1 MTVASIN
8 YSPMTT
14 IKLSGS
20 LAAKFGRLHRRQIDS
35 GSTWEVFQALKATL
49 EGFEAEIKRLDA
61 LGLRFAIFRNRKNVG
76 EDDFARSGTREVR
89 VIPVVAGSKRGGL
102 MQTVLGV
109 ALIVAASIATGGLGA
124 AFAAGAGGWGL
135 AAAAGVSMIAG
146 GVIQMLSPQAK
157 GLSQSAAPENLPSYA
172 FGSAKNTT
180 ASGNPVPIC
189 IGERRWGGAIISAS
203 IRAEDKK

>member
-1 MTVASIN
+1 MSAIV

-20 LAAKFGRLHRRQIDS
+20 LAQRFGRLHRRQIDS
-35 GSTWEVFQALKATL
+35 GDTWEIFRALKATI
-49 EGFEAEIKRLDA
+49 EGFEAEIRRLDR

-76 EDDFARSGTREVR
+76 TDEFGMGGAREIRIV
-89 VIPVVAGSKRGGL
+89 PVVEGSKRAGIL
-102 MQTVLGV
+102 QIVLGV
-109 ALIVAASIATGGLGA
+109 VLIAASYFGAPTLPAGIAL
-124 AFAAGAGGWGL
+124 L
-135 AAAAGVSMIAG
+135 AG
-146 GVIQMLSPQAK
+146 GVIQMLSPQAA
-157 GLSQSAAPENLPSYA
+157 GLKQSASPENMPSYA

-203 IRAEDKK
+203 IYAEDKA

>member
-1 MTVASIN
+1 MSAIA

-20 LAAKFGRLHRRQIDS
+20 LAQKFGRLHRRQVAS
-35 GSTWEVFQALKATL
+35 GDTWEVFRALKATID
-49 EGFEAEIKRLDA
+49 GFEAEIRRLDR

-76 EDDFARSGTREVR
+76 ADAFGMGGAREIRI
-89 VIPVVAGSKRGGL
+89 IPVIEGSKRGGIL
-102 MQTVLGV
+102 QIVLGV
-109 ALIVAASIATGGLGA
+109 VLIAASYFGAPTAPAGIAL
-124 AFAAGAGGWGL
+124 L
-135 AAAAGVSMIAG
+135 AG
-146 GVIQMLSPQAK
+146 GVIQMLSPQAA
-157 GLSQSAAPENLPSYA
+157 GLKQSASPENMPSYA

-203 IRAEDKK
+203 IYAEDKA

>member
-1 MTVASIN
+1 MSAIV

-20 LAAKFGRLHRRQIDS
+20 LAQKFGRLHRRQVAS
-35 GSTWEVFQALKATL
+35 GDTWEVFRALKATID
-49 EGFEAEIKRLDA
+49 GFEAEIRRLDR

-76 EDDFARSGTREVR
+76 PDEFGMGGAREIRIVP
-89 VIPVVAGSKRGGL
+89 VIEGSKRGGIL
-102 MQTVLGV
+102 QIVLGV
-109 ALIVAASIATGGLGA
+109 VLIAASYFGAPTAPAGIAL
-124 AFAAGAGGWGL
+124 L
-135 AAAAGVSMIAG
+135 AG
-146 GVIQMLSPQAK
+146 GVIQMLSPQAA
-157 GLSQSAAPENLPSYA
+157 GLKQSASPENMPSYA

-203 IRAEDKK
+203 IYAEDKA

>member
-1 MTVASIN
+1 MSAIV

-20 LAAKFGRLHRRQIDS
+20 LAQKFGRLHRRQVAS
-35 GSTWEVFQALKATL
+35 GDTWEVFRALKATID
-49 EGFEAEIKRLDA
+49 GFEAEIRRLDR

-76 EDDFARSGTREVR
+76 ADEFGMGGAREIRIVP
-89 VIPVVAGSKRGGL
+89 VIEGSKRGGIL
-102 MQTVLGV
+102 QIVLGV
-109 ALIVAASIATGGLGA
+109 VLIAASYFGAPTAPAGIAL
-124 AFAAGAGGWGL
+124 L
-135 AAAAGVSMIAG
+135 AG
-146 GVIQMLSPQAK
+146 GVIQMLSPQAA
-157 GLSQSAAPENLPSYA
+157 GLKQSASPENMPSYA

-203 IRAEDKK
+203 VYAEDKT

>member
-1 MTVASIN
+1 MSAIA

-20 LAAKFGRLHRRQIDS
+20 LAQKFGRLHRRQVAS
-35 GSTWEVFQALKATL
+35 GDTWEVFRALKATID
-49 EGFEAEIKRLDA
+49 GFEAEIRRLDR

-76 EDDFARSGTREVR
+76 ADEFGMGGAREIRIV
-89 VIPVVAGSKRGGL
+89 PVVEGSKRAGIL
-102 MQTVLGV
+102 QIVLGV
-109 ALIVAASIATGGLGA
+109 VLIAASYFGAPTLPAGIAL
-124 AFAAGAGGWGL
+124 L
-135 AAAAGVSMIAG
+135 AG
-146 GVIQMLSPQAK
+146 GVIQMLSPQAA
-157 GLSQSAAPENLPSYA
+157 GLKQSASPENMPSYA

-203 IRAEDKK
+203 IYAEDKT